1 MGSGSMIED
10 SLRLEEL
17 PDGKYKLVW
26 DPEDPNYFF
35 LNDMTDEQVTYF
47 MKMAFKEFITNE
59 TLEELAQYDPQ
70 EVDD

>member
-1 MGSGSMIED
+1 MIED

-47 MKMAFKEFITNE
+47 MKMAFKEFFSQEILSNESFFDQFDVINESITK
-59 TLEELAQYDPQ
+59 
-70 EVDD
+70 

>member
-1 MGSGSMIED
+1 MIED
-10 SLRLEEL
+10 SLRLEEN
-17 PDGKYKLVW
+17 PDGSHRLLW

-47 MKMAFKEFITNE
+47 MKMAFKEFISNE
-59 TLEELAQYDPQ
+59 TFEELAQYDPQ